1 MVSDHLNN
9 SNDNQLSRNHVLEN
23 TYIEWAKLPIMVIIP
38 VFEHWLVYACIRK
51 TTCLQPLWYEVKNHQ
66 RLMVH
71 ALIIQHHVCRENLC
85 RLGGSKFHL
94 CSTFID
100 FLILLTQLASFSV
113 IFFSGLALTSLLSRG
128 LISMALV
135 VPMVF
140 QTSFL
145 INIV

>member
-1 MVSDHLNN
+1 MIIWIIPMTINFHETLIICAWKYLYWMGKIAYYGNN
-9 SNDNQLSRNHVLEN
+9 SCL
-23 TYIEWAKLPIMVIIP
+23 WALTCIHLHMKDD
-38 VFEHWLVYACIRK
+38 VFAASMIW
-51 TTCLQPLWYEVKNHQ
+51 VKNYQ
-66 RLMVH
+66 RFMVH

-85 RLGGSKFHL
+85 RLGGSKFQL

-113 IFFSGLALTSLLSRG
+113 IFFSALALTSLLSRG